1 MYEYSI
7 KKIRHENIKVLNTEI
22 KDKLG
27 TYLTYLGH
35 IINAIFSIWKLFFIW
50 YIQWRAMKEDLD
62 FSFKSWQKAETF
74 ECLFLNTKH
83 GLREEILPVAL
94 FHH

>member
-35 IINAIFSIWKLFFIW
+35 IINAIFSILKVIFHMIYPMESDEGRPGLLF
-50 YIQWRAMKEDLD
+50 
-62 FSFKSWQKAETF
+62 
-74 ECLFLNTKH
+74 
-83 GLREEILPVAL
+83 
-94 FHH
+94 